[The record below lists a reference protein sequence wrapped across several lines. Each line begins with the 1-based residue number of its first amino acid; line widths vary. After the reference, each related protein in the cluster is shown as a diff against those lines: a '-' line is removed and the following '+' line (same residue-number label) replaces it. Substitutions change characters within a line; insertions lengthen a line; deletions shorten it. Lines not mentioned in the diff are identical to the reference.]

1 MHTTLILHPCHQFTA
16 TLDDYMREL
25 YKAADYP
32 PQPEPEWIK
41 IQRCVFSGSA
51 DADKEL
57 EKMIQVRTEA
67 VVRMPIIRKAI
78 ATDKYV
84 FGGASYLGKEVEIKA
99 QETVVL
105 NLVSSSKN
113 GNRVHSSLFPLWSL
127 PTLESGRSNF
137 FFSPSKRLLP
147 QQRSRPT
154 RPKSSFSTLSLA
166 LQTSMVSF
174 RQDASPLSH

>member
-1 MHTTLILHPCHQFTA
+1 MCMHATLILHPCHQFTA

-113 GNRVHSSLFPLWSL
+113 DNRVHSSLFPLWSL
-127 PTLESGRSNF
+127 DGLTF